1 MKLRMKR
8 YTFKYGH
15 WARAT
20 VTVHAKNEGSARRK
34 ARDMM
39 DKRYERLGK
48 EPPVAWTLDLIGII
62 PESIVLNQFYG
73 VK

>member
-1 MKLRMKR
+1 MKL
-8 YTFKYGH
+8 YTFSYGH

-20 VTVHAKNEGSARRK
+20 VTVHAKNEDSAIMK
-34 ARDMM
+34 ARDTM

-48 EPPVAWTLDLIGII
+48 EPPVAWTLELIGII
-62 PESIVLNQFYG
+62 PEPIVRNQFYG